1 MKTDEAIKTE
11 LQDTRESVTFG
22 ADRNKDFSKEPMCL
36 SGRGVTRVF
45 HTGKTTTVAVDH
57 GRGLVGQQ
65 DIGLEQEDAGDH
77 QALHLTAGQLEGILV
92 RQLLKL

>member
-57 GRGLVGQQ
+57 VDFDFHRGELISIVGESGYPFETSLLYIRRNIYFL
-65 DIGLEQEDAGDH
+65 DIF
-77 QALHLTAGQLEGILV
+77 I
-92 RQLLKL
+92 